1 MQILIK
7 ATHNENGSWM
17 NVEIV
22 DINLVD
28 AIAINPYTHRY
39 YRIGE
44 KVGNAFKDSLSLKD

>member
-1 MQILIK
+1 MSVLMN
-7 ATHNENGSWM
+7 ATHNENGSGM